1 MKTRLVWL
9 KVISRVCALLVLV
22 VAVVYLWAGP
32 RVKGDSNTTCAQCD
46 QNNVNSLSDCS
57 ANESSCY
64 SSCSSEHTVCLN
76 QGSSSDICDNEYDA
90 CIQRC
95 ANIRSNCQ
103 NTTWNNY
110 DNCLYGF
117 SDWSGLCSI
126 STATNPNAGPF
137 PCQHRTPC
145 DNDCR
150 DMMLDCRANGGE
162 TCGQDYNDCKI
173 SCCP

>member
-22 VAVVYLWAGP
+22 VAVVYLWTGP
-32 RVKGDSNTTCAQCD
+32 RVRGDSNTTCVQCD
-46 QNNVNSLSDCS
+46 QNNVNGLSDCYATLNSCNS
-57 ANESSCY
+57 ACETQY
-64 SSCSSEHTVCLN
+64 QACLN
-76 QGSSSDICDNEYDA
+76 AGGGSNCDNGRDY
-90 CIQRC
+90 CLQNC
-95 ANIRSNCQ
+95 STNHSNCQ
-103 NTTWNNY
+103 QSTWTNY

-117 SDWSGLCSI
+117 TDFSGLCSI
-126 STATNPNAGPF
+126 STAQNPNAGPW

-150 DMMLDCRANGGE
+150 DMMFDCRANGGE
-162 TCGQDYNDCKI
+162 SCGQDYNDCKL